1 MMKFIIKMIYFFMTI
16 VTNLRMRIL
25 GMTNMI
31 IKLMLMI
38 MIDIVTAILII

>member
-1 MMKFIIKMIYFFMTI
+1 MTI